1 MPWRGSCTPHVASI
15 RGQWMRRLKLVAW
28 CVSVALVPSAG
39 IYSYAGSVTTG
50 KPGMY
55 GAYRCMKSCQLG
67 TPAPD
72 RPTLDYINV
81 MDRHLQEDSAY
92 RQMPGDVFLI
102 CNATICVNYS
112 RSNDP
117 YNYIGG
123 PRIPVNQVI
132 QPPGGGG
139 SGGPDSGGGGSG
151 GGGGAP
157 NPGGGSCAPNC
168 TGGTVIVREPGK
180 A

>member
-1 MPWRGSCTPHVASI
+1 
-15 RGQWMRRLKLVAW
+15 MRRLKLVVL
-28 CVSVALVPSAG
+28 CVSVALAASIG

-55 GAYRCMKSCQLG
+55 GAYRCVKSCQLE
-67 TPAPD
+67 TPAADDPTMAYLRVVD
-72 RPTLDYINV
+72 RNL
-81 MDRHLQEDSAY
+81 LEESAY

-102 CNATICVNYS
+102 CNATTCVSYT
-112 RSNDP
+112 RSDDLQVFM
-117 YNYIGG
+117 GG
-123 PRIPVNQVI
+123 PRMPVNQVI

-139 SGGPDSGGGGSG
+139 SGGPDSGGGGG

-157 NPGGGSCAPNC
+157 NPGGSGCAPKC

-180 A
+180 P